1 MVVAVV
7 LCAFGVSAAAEAP
20 APSCRLFDTGT
31 RSMLIHPQQLA
42 VRKGWTAVAE
52 GAGANAFVG
61 DAVLMNDKVAVFVP
75 RAGDGTF
82 FCYTCGEGARWRVTF
97 QPRPFATGGVALKV
111 VENTAG
117 AVDLDVAGQ
126 GPSNEA
132 VALRLRVTAG
142 EPLVQVRPGPGLEKV
157 QLLWAA
163 THVVV
168 PDFFGDDAVFPA
180 EAAGRGRVGL
190 PAENVVLAL
199 QGASILACVWEAS
212 DVRADLSPSPH
223 GDQPI
228 GIVGCR
234 EGKRLWVA
242 CLDGPDLWQRLTVG
256 DGERPLDVLRRF
268 KPPFPAKWRAS
279 FVGEGGACDSVTFE
293 QPPDAAPVPDGWR
306 GPVIIY
312 PIDRSRATPLTTLL
326 PVDVLRATLG
336 VGPCE
341 YVLEAEG
348 LGSGDAPPTPAA
360 VTQWIERLVK
370 RKRAAEAADEIRGRL
385 AAMGT
390 YLAAV
395 RGRIDGYAAFGRLV
409 RAACR
414 AAAND
419 PAAAADVAALVAIC
433 DRLDRDVARG
443 RAAMGTAEEAT
454 RLAGLL
460 EATARTVPAT
470 PDAIE
475 SCEKM
480 GEALRGVGAAHE
492 ATLARCRMAARR
504 VAAQCRG
511 GTSDL
516 AKTVGAMARATRQ
529 HAPGKPGG

>member
-1 MVVAVV
+1 VV
-7 LCAFGVSAAAEAP
+7 LVALLGVLAGAASAADP
-20 APSCRLFDTGT
+20 PDPSCRLFDTGT
-31 RSMLIHPQQLA
+31 RSVLAIHPQELA
-42 VRKGWTAVAE
+42 VRKGWTPVAE
-52 GAGANAFVG
+52 DAGANAFVG
-61 DAVLMNDKVAVFVP
+61 DAVFLNDKVAVHVP

-82 FCYTCGEGARWRVTF
+82 FCYTCGPVARWRVVC
-97 QPRPFATGGVALKV
+97 QPRPVATGGVALKV

-117 AVDLDVAGQ
+117 AVDLELAGQ

-132 VALRLRVTAG
+132 VSLRVRVTAG
-142 EPLVQVRPGPGLEKV
+142 EPLVQVRPGPGLETV
-157 QLLWAA
+157 QLLLAA

-168 PDFFGDDAVFPA
+168 PDFFGDDAVFSA

-199 QGASILACVWEAS
+199 QDGAMLACVWEAS
-212 DVRADLSPSPH
+212 DAATDLVPSPY
-223 GDQPI
+223 GDLPI

-234 EGKRLWVA
+234 EGKRIWMA
-242 CLDGPDLWQRLTVG
+242 PLDGPDLWQRLTVG
-256 DGERPLDVLRRF
+256 EGEKPLEVLRRF
-268 KPPFPAKWRAS
+268 KPPLPAKWRAS
-279 FVGEGGACDSVTFE
+279 FVGDGGACDSVTFE
-293 QPPDAAPVPDGWR
+293 QPPDEAPVPDDWR
-306 GPVIIY
+306 GSIIIY
-312 PIDRSRATPLTTLL
+312 PIDRSRETPLTTLL

-370 RKRAAEAADEIRGRL
+370 RKRAAGAAEEIRERL
-385 AAMGT
+385 SAMGT

-395 RGRIDGYAAFGRLV
+395 RARIDDYAAFGRQV

-419 PAAAADVAALVAIC
+419 PAVAALVAIC

-460 EATARTVPAT
+460 GAAARTAPAT

-475 SCEKM
+475 SCEKA
-480 GEALRGVGAAHE
+480 GEALRVIGAAHE
-492 ATLARCRMAARR
+492 ATLARCRMASRR
-504 VAAQCRG
+504 VAAQCRA